1 MRREELSNIH
11 QLHKRLTG
19 AANSSIEIIIA
30 WSELLQMRKRL
41 FVRNWIR
48 RLLRYLCIPVGFF
61 LVVVPLYSL
70 MIRQTIQ
77 AQSSSA
83 MEKLA
88 IGTTQLERCLSN
100 IRSTTNKLFSETEY
114 TLLASS
120 YDNSILG
127 DYQTLTRASKS
138 LQDKTYDSSVITY
151 SYITFE
157 RNGIIL
163 DDRST
168 YTILAHISGKIRMN
182 FIKILP
188 GDKVTVELT
197 PYDLNRGRITY
208 RFK

>member
-1 MRREELSNIH
+1 
-11 QLHKRLTG
+11 
-19 AANSSIEIIIA
+19 
-30 WSELLQMRKRL
+30 MRKRL

-61 LVVVPLYSL
+61 LVVFPLYSL

-83 MEKLA
+83 MEMLA
-88 IGTTQLERCLSN
+88 IGTTQFERCLSN

-138 LQDKTYDSSVITY
+138 LQDKTYDSSVAILHLSGMA
-151 SYITFE
+151 SYWMTGARMKAIAIFTRE
-157 RNGIIL
+157 HLSMRMCLRRNGMHRI
-163 DDRST
+163 RS
-168 YTILAHISGKIRMN
+168 M
-182 FIKILP
+182 
-188 GDKVTVELT
+188 
-197 PYDLNRGRITY
+197 
-208 RFK
+208 

>member
-1 MRREELSNIH
+1 MRREELCNMH

-77 AQSSSA
+77 AQSSST
-83 MEKLA
+83 MEMLA

-114 TLLASS
+114 TLLAS
-120 YDNSILG
+120 
-127 DYQTLTRASKS
+127 
-138 LQDKTYDSSVITY
+138 
-151 SYITFE
+151 
-157 RNGIIL
+157 
-163 DDRST
+163 
-168 YTILAHISGKIRMN
+168 
-182 FIKILP
+182 
-188 GDKVTVELT
+188 
-197 PYDLNRGRITY
+197 
-208 RFK
+208 

>member
-1 MRREELSNIH
+1 
-11 QLHKRLTG
+11 
-19 AANSSIEIIIA
+19 
-30 WSELLQMRKRL
+30 MRKRL

-83 MEKLA
+83 MEMLA

-157 RNGIIL
+157 RNASYWMTGARMKAIAIFTREHL
-163 DDRST
+163 SMRMCLRRNGMRRIRS
-168 YTILAHISGKIRMN
+168 M
-182 FIKILP
+182 
-188 GDKVTVELT
+188 
-197 PYDLNRGRITY
+197 
-208 RFK
+208 

>member
-1 MRREELSNIH
+1 MH

-77 AQSSSA
+77 AQSSST
-83 MEKLA
+83 MEMLA

-163 DDRST
+163 DDRSAYESHSIFT
-168 YTILAHISGKIRMN
+168 REHLSMRMCLRRNGMHRIRS
-182 FIKILP
+182 
-188 GDKVTVELT
+188 T
-197 PYDLNRGRITY
+197 
-208 RFK
+208 

>member
-1 MRREELSNIH
+1 MH

-88 IGTTQLERCLSN
+88 IGTTPVGAMPEQHPQYNEQ
-100 IRSTTNKLFSETEY
+100 IV
-114 TLLASS
+114 
-120 YDNSILG
+120 
-127 DYQTLTRASKS
+127 Q
-138 LQDKTYDSSVITY
+138 
-151 SYITFE
+151 
-157 RNGIIL
+157 RNGVYSACQQL
-163 DDRST
+163 
-168 YTILAHISGKIRMN
+168 
-182 FIKILP
+182 
-188 GDKVTVELT
+188 
-197 PYDLNRGRITY
+197 
-208 RFK
+208 